1 VPPLRDLEYSAMPSR
16 SKFGLY
22 ALTLFA
28 VLSCLIF
35 LPTKAKAATVSYS
48 QDFPGSD
55 PEHYTITVSNDGHSR
70 YKSDGKLSQQQ
81 DPGDEEE
88 FSFVLSPQ
96 TTQQIFELTK
106 RAHYFEGKIDSK
118 KKVAST
124 GTKILIYH
132 DGAQENKATFNY
144 SSVSSVQALTQLFQG
159 LSSTL
164 EFGRRLQY
172 YYRHQKLGLNEQLTN
187 MEDAQAG
194 KQLGDITPVLP
205 ILNEIAKDPTVINVA
220 RSRAMRIIAGVKY

>member
-1 VPPLRDLEYSAMPSR
+1 MSSGHTFKASVLA
-16 SKFGLY
+16 
-22 ALTLFA
+22 LFA
-28 VLSCLIF
+28 LLLICL
-35 LPTKAKAATVSYS
+35 PVKARAASPTVSYE

-55 PEHYTITVSNDGHSR
+55 PEHYTITVSNDGHSS
-70 YKSDGKLSQQQ
+70 YKSDGKLGEQG
-81 DPGDEEE
+81 PGVEEE
-88 FSFVLSPQ
+88 FNFVLSPG
-96 TTQQIFELTK
+96 TTQQVFDLAK

-132 DGAQENKATFNY
+132 DGTQENKATFNY
-144 SSVSSVQALTQLFQG
+144 STVAGVQALTQLFQG

-172 YYRHQKLGLNEQLTN
+172 YYRHQKLGLNEELTN
-187 MEDAQAG
+187 MQDAQAD
-194 KQLGDITPVLP
+194 KQLGDIAPVVP

-220 RSRAMRIIAGVKY
+220 RSKALRIVAANGK